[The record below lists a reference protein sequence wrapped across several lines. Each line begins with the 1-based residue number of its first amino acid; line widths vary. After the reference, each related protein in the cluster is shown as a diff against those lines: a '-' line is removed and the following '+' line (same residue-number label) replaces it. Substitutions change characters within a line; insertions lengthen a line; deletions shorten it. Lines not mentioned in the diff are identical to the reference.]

1 MFNSKSYYEE
11 KYGTLTLYIL
21 TYLSILVGGE
31 RGFGYQRLGVKDQ
44 DPPQENDANGE
55 EVSLQSIL
63 TAIQTQSQQTS
74 AAILQINEG
83 MEKLSEKVDY
93 LYQEQTEMESYQET
107 MRQDM
112 DKLKRGKSQYVDIVK
127 EAEENSGETRDRD
140 VMRRLLDMLRGEKR
154 EVPEKK
160 KYPIPTK
167 NGNYSLNSGDE
178 RQVQTIFSQVKQKI
192 T

>member
-1 MFNSKSYYEE
+1 
-11 KYGTLTLYIL
+11 
-21 TYLSILVGGE
+21 
-31 RGFGYQRLGVKDQ
+31 
-44 DPPQENDANGE
+44 
-55 EVSLQSIL
+55 
-63 TAIQTQSQQTS
+63 
-74 AAILQINEG
+74 
-83 MEKLSEKVDY
+83 
-93 LYQEQTEMESYQET
+93 MESYQET

-112 DKLKRGKSQYVDIVK
+112 DKLKRGKSQYVDMAK
-127 EAEENSGETRDRD
+127 EAKENSGETRDRD
-140 VMRRLLDMLRGEKR
+140 VMRRLLDMLRGEKI

>member
-1 MFNSKSYYEE
+1 MQ
-11 KYGTLTLYIL
+11 G
-21 TYLSILVGGE
+21 
-31 RGFGYQRLGVKDQ
+31 
-44 DPPQENDANGE
+44 PPQKNDANGE
-55 EVSLQSIL
+55 EMSLQSTL

-112 DKLKRGKSQYVDIVK
+112 DKLKRGKTIYVDIEK
-127 EAEENSGETRDRD
+127 EVEENSGETRDQD
-140 VMRRLLDMLRGEKR
+140 VMRQLLDMLRGEKR

-167 NGNYSLNSGDE
+167 NGSYSLNSGDE
-178 RQVQTIFSQVKQKI
+178 RQGCN
-192 T
+192 